1 MNDITIF
8 SNEEFGK
15 VREITI
21 NGEPWFVGK
30 DVAEALGYKR
40 TADAIKVHV
49 DDEDKGVGEIQ
60 TPGGIQKIVTINE
73 SGMYALIFG
82 SKLDSAKRFKRW
94 VTHDVLPSIRKTGS
108 YLVNKNEIDVNKH
121 LLEIVNLQQK
131 QIEDLTN
138 RINTLDAPRESVQAS
153 QVAYMLQNK
162 GIDIGRN
169 NFIKFLRDNGYM
181 IKNENRINVATKRS
195 LNEGLMELK
204 EKEVMV
210 RGNNFMNIQTF
221 ITPKG
226 QDYFLKLFGA
236 K

>member
-94 VTHDVLPSIRKTGS
+94 VTQDVLPSIRKTGS
-108 YLVNKNEIDVNKH
+108 YSINKNERGINNH

-138 RINTLDAPRESVQAS
+138 MINSLDAPRESVQVS

-195 LNEGLMELK
+195 LDEGLMELK

>member
-1 MNDITIF
+1 MKGDNMNEVMTF
-8 SNEEFGK
+8 SNNEFGK

-21 NGEPWFVGK
+21 DGEPWFVGK
-30 DVAEALGYKR
+30 DVASCLGYTNSRK
-40 TADAIKVHV
+40 TIADHV
-49 DDEDKGVGEIQ
+49 DDEDKGV
-60 TPGGIQKIVTINE
+60 TKCDTLGGSQEVTVINE

-94 VTHDVLPSIRKTGS
+94 VTHDVLPSIRKTGLYS
-108 YLVNKNEIDVNKH
+108 VSTETMMEKINN
-121 LLEIVNLQQK
+121 LENMVAELAK
-131 QIEDLTN
+131 SLS
-138 RINTLDAPRESVQAS
+138 APRESVQAS
-153 QVAYMLQNK
+153 QVAYMLQSK

-195 LNEGLMELK
+195 LDEGLMELK

>member
-21 NGEPWFVGK
+21 DGDPWFVGK
-30 DVAEALGYKR
+30 DVADALGYSNSR
-40 TADAIKVHV
+40 DALAKHV
-49 DDEDKGVGEIQ
+49 DAEDKNTVAFRDGTAGNPMQ
-60 TPGGIQKIVTINE
+60 TVINE
-73 SGMYALIFG
+73 SGMYSLIFG

-108 YLVNKNEIDVNKH
+108 YSVSTETMMEKINK
-121 LLEIVNLQQK
+121 LENMVAELAK
-131 QIEDLTN
+131 SLA
-138 RINTLDAPRESVQAS
+138 APRESVQVS

-195 LNEGLMELK
+195 LDEGLMELK

>member
-1 MNDITIF
+1 MKGDNMNEVMTF
-8 SNEEFGK
+8 SNNEFGK

-21 NGEPWFVGK
+21 DGEPWFVGK
-30 DVAEALGYKR
+30 DVASCLGYTNSRKAI
-40 TADAIKVHV
+40 ADHV
-49 DDEDKGVGEIQ
+49 DDEDKGV
-60 TPGGIQKIVTINE
+60 TKCDTLGGSQEVTVINE

-108 YLVNKNEIDVNKH
+108 YSVSTETMMEKINN
-121 LLEIVNLQQK
+121 LENMVAELAK
-131 QIEDLTN
+131 SLA
-138 RINTLDAPRESVQAS
+138 APRESVQAS
-153 QVAYMLQNK
+153 QMAYILQSK

-181 IKNENRINVATKRS
+181 IRNANRVNVATKRS
-195 LNEGLMELK
+195 LDDGLMELK
-204 EKEVMV
+204 EKEVHV

>member
-1 MNDITIF
+1 MNDVMTF
-8 SNEEFGK
+8 NNNEFGK

-21 NGEPWFVGK
+21 DGDPWFVGK
-30 DVAEALGYKR
+30 DVAEALGYQR
-40 TADAIKVHV
+40 TADAIKAHV
-49 DDEDKGVGEIQ
+49 YDEDKLTRCFADSGQSREMI
-60 TPGGIQKIVTINE
+60 IINE

-82 SKLDSAKRFKRW
+82 SKLDSAKRFKHW
-94 VTHDVLPSIRKTGS
+94 VTHDVLPSIRKTGLYS
-108 YLVNKNEIDVNKH
+108 VSTETMMEKINN
-121 LLEIVNLQQK
+121 LENMVAELAK
-131 QIEDLTN
+131 SLS
-138 RINTLDAPRESVQAS
+138 APRESVQAS

-181 IKNENRINVATKRS
+181 IKNDNRINVATKRS
-195 LNEGLMELK
+195 LDEGLMELK

>member
-30 DVAEALGYKR
+30 DVADILGYQNGSR
-40 TADAIKVHV
+40 DVNAHV
-49 DDEDKGVGEIQ
+49 DEDDRPKYQIGTAGQMREQIL
-60 TPGGIQKIVTINE
+60 INE
-73 SGMYALIFG
+73 SGLYSLIFG
-82 SKLDSAKRFKRW
+82 SKLPTAKKFKHW
-94 VTHDVLPSIRKTGS
+94 VTAEVLPAIRKTGS
-108 YLVNKNEIDVNKH
+108 YSVSTETMMEKINN
-121 LLEIVNLQQK
+121 LENMVAELAK
-131 QIEDLTN
+131 SLA
-138 RINTLDAPRESVQAS
+138 APRESVQAS
-153 QVAYMLQNK
+153 QVAYMLQSK

-181 IKNENRINVATKRS
+181 VRNANRANVATKRS
-195 LNEGLMELK
+195 LDEGLMELK
-204 EKEVMV
+204 EKEVHV